1 MIDLKPA
8 GEQVALL
15 VGAVRDEQ
23 LGTATPCSEYDL
35 GAVIGHVDEVSQGF
49 ARLARKRVDADD
61 PAAPTRF
68 DDGWRQRVAAHVR
81 DLGAAWDEPGAWQG
95 STDVGTELPN
105 ETWGRIAL
113 TELVVHGW
121 DIARAAGLPWE
132 LPEATLRACLAHVE
146 VFVPA
151 APVPQLWGPR
161 QPVADDAPLIDRIVA
176 ITGRAPQYGQ
186 RAAGD

>member
-1 MIDLKPA
+1 
-8 GEQVALL
+8 VA
-15 VGAVRDEQ
+15 V
-23 LGTATPCSEYDL
+23 
-35 GAVIGHVDEVSQGF
+35 
-49 ARLARKRVDADD
+49 
-61 PAAPTRF
+61 
-68 DDGWRQRVAAHVR
+68 HVR

-95 STDVGTELPN
+95 STDVGTDLPN

-121 DIARAAGLPWE
+121 DIARAAGLPWQ
-132 LPEATLRACLAHVE
+132 LPDATLRACLDHVA

-176 ITGRAPQYGQ
+176 ITGRDPDHGRSGQ
-186 RAAGD
+186 RP